1 MMIIMNFNLK
11 GRNSKKGLEFYK
23 GIGVSVYILGT
34 EVTASG
40 RYLKMYIIILIN
52 LLCSL
57 ALGNKVILKTKQ
69 IN

>member
-1 MMIIMNFNLK
+1 MMIIMNFNLR

-40 RYLKMYIIILIN
+40 RYLKMYIIIL
-52 LLCSL
+52 SL
-57 ALGNKVILKTKQ
+57 TYCVLWLWGIK
-69 IN
+69 